1 MLLRVMRQRET
12 MRYQEFVPPAPVAR
26 FVECYW
32 VLGADGLVT
41 PREIHSD
48 GRIEIALKTTG

>member
-1 MLLRVMRQRET
+1 